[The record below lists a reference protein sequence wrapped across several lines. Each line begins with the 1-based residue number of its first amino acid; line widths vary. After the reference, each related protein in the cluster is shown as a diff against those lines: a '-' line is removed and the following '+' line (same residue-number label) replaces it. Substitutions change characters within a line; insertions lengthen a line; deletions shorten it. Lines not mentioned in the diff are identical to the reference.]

1 MYTVFYGFGEKPFN
15 ITPDPKFV
23 FLSDQHRE
31 ALAHLLY
38 GIRERGG
45 FIEITGEIGTGKT
58 TLCRTLLGQLDHDTR
73 VALIFNP
80 DLTAIE
86 LLQSINEDLG
96 IPIEGVSK
104 KALVSALNAH
114 LLRQREEKKNI
125 VLIIDEAQ
133 DLQPSV
139 LEQIRLLSNL
149 ETETEKLIQIVLMGQ
164 PELRKVMA
172 RPELKQLDQR
182 ITVRYH
188 LGPLDRKETIQYI
201 THRLD
206 VAGGSNKVRFTPGA
220 LQTIHRRTGGVP
232 RLINVLCDRCLL
244 AGFSAGK
251 KTISRAVVNK
261 AMREIKGTP
270 VRKPRRPRR
279 WIASGFATAAIALI
293 AIVGY
298 ALLGREPAL
307 VTDELQQRIA
317 VERSAPPAEAD
328 ALPSSPEILTPG
340 EPAPGELILPSEEED
355 LTRQTELAPLPET
368 READRGE
375 VEILPAAEAGPLEE
389 FGPGDSI
396 PFDPEAA
403 REFIMGLDPEQSLKD
418 SLQAISNRWTV
429 ETPLGAL
436 HTGPVIDSLTS
447 FGSATGLNHL
457 SVQGNLG
464 LLRLFDLPA
473 LIELNIPGADRPR
486 YIALLEIV
494 DHQGTFAPWLGDGE
508 RVPTEFIGDFW
519 FGRAFI
525 FWKDFHNL
533 PHFLGPGSA
542 GEAVEW
548 LQINLIGLGYLEG
561 NPTTVYGEETQR
573 AIHSLQL
580 ANNIAGDGIVGP
592 YTKIILYRMME
603 QFAMPSLSKRNQR
616 PGNVRGRPSST
627 APFRDHT
634 HTTGSTGGR

>member
-1 MYTVFYGFGEKPFN
+1 MYTAFYGFGEKPFN

-80 DLTAIE
+80 DLTATE

-96 IPIEGVSK
+96 IPIDGVSK

-164 PELRKVMA
+164 PELRKVLA
-172 RPELKQLDQR
+172 RPELEQLNQR

-188 LGPLDRKETIQYI
+188 LGPLDRKETIQYL

-206 VAGGSNKVRFTPGA
+206 VAGGANKVRFTPGA

-251 KTISRAVVNK
+251 KTISRAIVNR

-270 VRKPRRPRR
+270 VREPRRPRR
-279 WIASGFATAAIALI
+279 WVASGFAAASIALI

-298 ALLGREPAL
+298 TLLGRESTL

-317 VERSAPPAEAD
+317 VESIAPPAEAD
-328 ALPSSPEILTPG
+328 GLLSSPDILPPG
-340 EPAPGELILPSEEED
+340 EPAPGDLIMADEPILPAEGVD
-355 LTRQTELAPLPET
+355 LTRQTELAPLHEAGET
-368 READRGE
+368 GRGD

-389 FGPGDSI
+389 VWTGNSI

-418 SLQAISNRWTV
+418 SLQAISNRWGV
-429 ETPLGAL
+429 ETPLEAL
-436 HTGPVIDSLTS
+436 PADPVIDPLIS
-447 FGSATGLNHL
+447 FGSAIGLNHL
-457 SVQGNLG
+457 AIQGNLG

-473 LIELNIPGADRPR
+473 LLELNIPGADRPR

-494 DHQGTFAPWLGDGE
+494 DQQGTFAPWLVKGE
-508 RVPTEFIGDFW
+508 KVPTEFIGDFW

-548 LQINLIGLGYLEG
+548 LQMNLIGLGYLEG
-561 NPTTVYGEETQR
+561 NPTTVYDQETQG

-603 QFAMPSLSKRNQR
+603 QFAMPSLSADES
-616 PGNVRGRPSST
+616 GEEEM
-627 APFRDHT
+627 
-634 HTTGSTGGR
+634 GG

>member
-1 MYTVFYGFGEKPFN
+1 MYTAFYGFGEKPFN

-80 DLTAIE
+80 DLTATE

-96 IPIEGVSK
+96 IPIDGVSK
-104 KALVSALNAH
+104 KSLVSALNAH

-164 PELRKVMA
+164 PELRKILA
-172 RPELKQLDQR
+172 KPELKQLNQR

-206 VAGGSNKVRFTPGA
+206 VAGGANKVRFTPGA
-220 LQTIHRRTGGVP
+220 LQTIHRRTAGIP

-251 KTISRAVVNK
+251 KTISRAIVNR
-261 AMREIKGTP
+261 AMREIKGAP
-270 VRKPRRPRR
+270 VREPRRPRR
-279 WIASGFATAAIALI
+279 WVASGFTAAAIALI

-298 ALLGREPAL
+298 ALLAREQGL
-307 VTDELQQRIA
+307 VSDELQQRIA
-317 VERSAPPAEAD
+317 VESLATPAETD
-328 ALPSSPEILTPG
+328 ALPSSPEILTPE
-340 EPAPGELILPSEEED
+340 EPALGESILPSVEGD
-355 LTRQTELAPLPET
+355 RQTALAPPHEIGEPD
-368 READRGE
+368 REE
-375 VEILPAAEAGPLEE
+375 VLIPAAAEAEAPEE
-389 FGPGDSI
+389 VGSGDAI

-418 SLQAISNRWTV
+418 SLQAISKRWAV

-436 HTGPVIDSLTS
+436 PAGPIIDSLTS
-447 FGSATGLNHL
+447 FSGATGLNHL

-473 LIELNIPGADRPR
+473 LLELSIPGADLPR
-486 YIALLEIV
+486 YIALLEVV
-494 DHQGTFAPWLGDGE
+494 DQQGTFAPWLAKGE
-508 RVPTEFIGDFW
+508 RAPTEFIGDFW

-533 PHFLGPGSA
+533 PHFLGPGSV
-542 GEAVEW
+542 GEGVEW
-548 LQINLIGLGYLEG
+548 LQMNLAGLGYLEG
-561 NPTTVYGEETQR
+561 NPTTVYNEETQR

-592 YTKIILYRMME
+592 YTKIILYRALE
-603 QFAMPSLSKRNQR
+603 QFAMPSLSADES
-616 PGNVRGRPSST
+616 G
-627 APFRDHT
+627 DEE
-634 HTTGSTGGR
+634 TGG